1 MSRLLARIWRGLRG
15 PAQWWI
21 LWAAHAQFI
30 AGITGLVRNDAG
42 HVLLLRHR
50 LWPPQ
55 HQWGLPTGYAKRRET
70 FEATIVREVKEETG
84 LDVTVGPLVHLT
96 SGYRLRIEVAYAAQ
110 LAGGALK
117 LDPLEVLDAG
127 WFPVTELP
135 AGTLPAHRQLIGAN
149 AAWYAEGANTA
160 ETTDDCSDPERD
172 PARRR

>member
-42 HVLLLRHR
+42 HALLLRHR

-84 LDVTVGPLVHLT
+84 LAVTVGPLVQLT
-96 SGYRLRIEVAYAAQ
+96 SGYQLRIEVAYVAQ
-110 LAGGALK
+110 LAGGELK
-117 LDPLEVLDAG
+117 LDPLEVLEAG

-135 AGTLPAHRQLIGAN
+135 AGTLPAHRQLIEAN
-149 AAWYAEGANTA
+149 TAWYAGGANIA
-160 ETTDDCSDPERD
+160 GTTDECPDAERNS
-172 PARRR
+172 ARRR